1 MIWLSIIAL
10 ALMQGITE
18 FLPVSSSGHLA
29 IMSALFG
36 IDPEKGL
43 MFSIALHA
51 GSLLAIVVFYIKT
64 LLVFFKKDQLHL
76 LGMVIISTIPAGIA
90 GVLLKKSGFA
100 EALFGDLLSIGFAL
114 VLTGAILR
122 LTGKPKLT
130 ANATTELKDITLR
143 QALTVGFAQMFAIA
157 PGISH
162 SGATISAG
170 ILSGIKFEA
179 AATFSFLL
187 ALPAIAG
194 AALLEIIDIIKNGFS
209 YNGLTPLQLGAGF
222 VISAAASF
230 ATLGFLVTLIKRKK
244 LSVFSYYVTIAG
256 LAVIVWQLIKINRG

>member
-1 MIWLSIIAL
+1 MIWLSIVIL
-10 ALMQGITE
+10 ALIQGITE

-29 IMSALFG
+29 IMSELFG

-43 MFSIALHA
+43 AFSIMLHA
-51 GSLLAIVVFYIKT
+51 GSLLAITAFYFKT
-64 LLVFFKKDQLHL
+64 LLGFFKKDQLRL
-76 LGMVIISTIPAGIA
+76 LGMVIIGTIPAGIA
-90 GVLLKKSGFA
+90 GVLLKKSGIA
-100 EALFGDLLSIGFAL
+100 EALFGDLLSTGFAL

-130 ANATTELKDITLR
+130 ANATTELKEITLR

-157 PGISH
+157 PGISR

-170 ILSGIKFEA
+170 VLSGIKFEA

-194 AALLEIIDIIKNGFS
+194 AALLEIIDIVKDGFS
-209 YNGLTPLQLGAGF
+209 PDGLTPLQLGAGF
-222 VISAAASF
+222 IISAATSF
-230 ATLGFLVTLIKRKK
+230 AALEFLIMLVKRKK
-244 LSVFSYYVTIAG
+244 LSVFSYYVTFAG
-256 LAVIVWQLIKINRG
+256 IAVIVWQLIKLNRG